1 MRTTIGAFCASAWT
15 LLFMT
20 HAHAQPA
27 APAAQVFI
35 GTYTRGW
42 ACPPQNKDSAPCTS
56 KGIYR
61 ATFDPRTGKLGA
73 PELAAESDNPSYVI
87 VHPNGKLLYAVNEV
101 GDYQGQKAGAVS
113 AFAIEPSGKL
123 RLLNQLSSQGAD
135 PCHLSLTA
143 SGKHLLVAN
152 YSGGNVSSY
161 LLGADGS
168 LKAGNTVADAGTHGP
183 HANQDAA
190 HAHFIVE
197 GPAPGLV
204 YVADLGLDKV
214 LVYKLDAASGHLEP
228 NAAAPFATTP
238 AGGGPRH
245 LAIHPGGKFLY
256 TNNELATSASVFT
269 RDPATGALGATPLQ
283 TLSTIPAGYSSPSD
297 NAAIQISADGRFL
310 YVSNRGHNSINVFSV
325 DAASGK
331 LKTIQNVPSGGRQP
345 RDFKLDPSGKLL
357 LVGHQNSDDIYVFK
371 IDPRTGKL
379 TRSGGKLTVSKPV
392 SFAFWKA
399 PLS

>member
-1 MRTTIGAFCASAWT
+1 
-15 LLFMT
+15 MT
-20 HAHAQPA
+20 HAHAQPT
-27 APAAQVFI
+27 APAVQVFI

-42 ACPPQNKDSAPCTS
+42 ACPPQNKDSAACTS

-61 ATFDPRTGKLGA
+61 ATFDPRTGKLGPA
-73 PELAAESDNPSYVI
+73 ELAAESDNPSYVI

-101 GDYQGQKAGAVS
+101 GDYQGSQKNEKAGAVS

-123 RLLNQLSSQGAD
+123 RLLNQLSSHGAD

-143 SGKHLLVAN
+143 SGKQLLVAN

-161 LLGADGS
+161 LVGADGS
-168 LKAGNTVADAGTHGP
+168 LKAGNTVADAGAHGP

-214 LVYKLDAASGHLEP
+214 LVYQLDAASGHLEP
-228 NAAAPFATTP
+228 YAAAPFATIP

-245 LAIHPGGKFLY
+245 LAIHPSGKFLY

-283 TLSTIPAGYSSPSD
+283 TLSTIPAGFSKHSD

-331 LKTIQNVPSGGRQP
+331 LKSIQNVPSGGREP

-357 LVGHQNSDDIYVFK
+357 VVGHQNSDDIYVFK

-392 SFAFWKA
+392 SFAFWKL
-399 PLS
+399 PPG